1 MMVQTFNSYNK
12 GNATIQDVI
21 DVWNKGQLPQKV
33 VDYFDDTIVDVN
45 IRSLHQSNFKL
56 FKNSLV
62 VDNYIEIG
70 RFFITVTRG
79 DYDWQVIFH
88 KEINGQVE
96 HLETTFVKNSNNLLY
111 VLKSLIEDYK

>member
-56 FKNSLV
+56 F
-62 VDNYIEIG
+62 
-70 RFFITVTRG
+70 
-79 DYDWQVIFH
+79 
-88 KEINGQVE
+88 
-96 HLETTFVKNSNNLLY
+96 
-111 VLKSLIEDYK
+111 